1 MKTIAFNQKC
11 IIAFLILLTPF
22 ICFASSQG
30 KIEVKGVRIVS
41 DGYGTDIDGL
51 KPFNQFKG
59 TSIACLVTLPN
70 GGIIKFDEDNSRVDE
85 FIDNLGTNLLNDQI
99 PIGSGIGMMHQVSS
113 DRKAVMFEINGLNL
127 PNKQAASIKTNG
139 YVSLKTANSKK
150 KYKVD
155 GVALKV
161 GTKLD
166 VAGIHLEVSK
176 LGKPMWGD
184 GVVSIE
190 FSSKKDMS
198 KIAGIKFYDT
208 KGVLIK
214 SSSGGS
220 GIQTMDK
227 VKTYE
232 RSYTL
237 YKRPDFLNLSIIC
250 WDDMKTVK
258 VPFDINTSVGL

>member
-1 MKTIAFNQKC
+1 MKPILFVKQF
-11 IIAFLILLTPF
+11 IIALLIILTPF
-22 ICFASSQG
+22 ICFASSKG
-30 KIEVKGVRIVS
+30 KIEVKGVKIIS

-70 GGIIKFDEDNSRVDE
+70 GGIIKFDQDNSRINE
-85 FIDNLGTNLLNDQI
+85 FIDNLGTNLINDQI

-127 PNKQAASIKTNG
+127 PNNKATSIKAKG
-139 YVSLKTANSKK
+139 YVSLKTANHKK
-150 KYKVD
+150 QYKID
-155 GVALKV
+155 GVAIKI
-161 GTKLD
+161 GTKFNI
-166 VAGIHLEVSK
+166 AGIHLEISK
-176 LGKPMWGD
+176 IGKPKWGD
-184 GVVSIE
+184 GVVTIE
-190 FSSKKDMS
+190 FNSKYDMS

-208 KGVLIK
+208 KSVLIK

-227 VKTYE
+227 IKTYE

-237 YKRPDFLNLSIIC
+237 HKQHDFLNLSITC
-250 WDDMKTVK
+250 WDDMKTIK
-258 VPFDINTSVGL
+258 VPFDINTSIGL